1 MVRQRTP
8 LPRSDRTSVQ
18 GATRTGLH
26 PVFFPHSFGSAR
38 QDDFLTSGN
47 HPNPLFFPHS
57 FDSAR
62 RPFSPTNQPPR
73 PRGGGG
79 FLLSSVPPVAP
90 RHDPDGTE
98 APRPG
103 HALSGTHDRGVR
115 QRRRPTAFPS
125 PPAGTM
131 AGERRFLF
139 SAALTPPAH
148 YGTGPAQRRVRPHT
162 TPVTHSPARHSMP
175 RRLADPPVR

>member
-18 GATRTGLH
+18 GATQTGPY
-26 PVFFPHSFGSAR
+26 PVFFLHSFGSAR
-38 QDDFLTSGN
+38 RDDFLTSGN

-73 PRGGGG
+73 PRGGGS

-115 QRRRPTAFPS
+115 QRRRPTAFS
-125 PPAGTM
+125 
-131 AGERRFLF
+131 F
-139 SAALTPPAH
+139 SAGRNDGGRAAVPILRRIDPASALRDGAGAMARPA
-148 YGTGPAQRRVRPHT
+148 PCN
-162 TPVTHSPARHSMP
+162 PVTPSPARHSMP
-175 RRLADPPVR
+175 RRWADPSVR